1 MIYFMGDTHGDFREL
16 NKLLETTTEN
26 DYIIICGDFGY
37 WRKSKFKMGLGWFH
51 DDIINPN
58 GTKIIWCDGNH
69 EDHVELDYLVK
80 EKGFES
86 PIEISKNILYAPRG
100 SVFVTNDST
109 KILFMGGAMST
120 DKAQRLAY
128 FDWFPQEVISNSDLR
143 RIGDEVEEGA
153 YDVIVSHTC
162 PKMCCS
168 RMAFE
173 IGLAYTDRPDSS
185 CDALQYLFERFKP
198 KKWFF
203 GHWHVFTQFEQ
214 EGCQFTALNMS
225 GKKGH
230 YVKYE

>member
-16 NKLLETTTEN
+16 NKLLETTTN
-26 DYIIICGDFGY
+26 KDYILICGDFGY

-51 DDIINPN
+51 DDIINTN
-58 GTKIIWCDGNH
+58 NTKIYWCDGNH

-80 EKGFES
+80 EHGFEN
-86 PIEISKNILYAPRG
+86 PIEIKKNIFYCPRG
-100 SVFVTNDST
+100 SSLTLPNEENV
-109 KILFMGGAMST
+109 LFMGGAMST
-120 DKAQRLAY
+120 DKEVLMSY
-128 FDWFPQEVISNSDLR
+128 FDWFTQEVLSNSDIR
-143 RIGDEVEEGA
+143 RIPENKH
-153 YDVIVSHTC
+153 YDIVVSHTC

-173 IGLAYTDRPDSS
+173 IGLAYTDRPDGS
-185 CDALQYLFERFKP
+185 CDALQYIFEEYKP

-203 GHWHVFTQFEQ
+203 GHWHVGRSFEQ

-230 YVKYE
+230 YISYE